1 MTRRRVDQ
9 PHHSRAPRTVRMTAP
24 LREDLYRRAQAI
36 AAVRGQT
43 LGALVSEALEAHLRG
58 SYVVDR
64 GSPVG
69 VGGGVGADGP
79 HFAFG
84 PANVPVITAARG
96 PSGSPAGPAPS
107 NSA

>member
-64 GSPVG
+64 GSPAD
-69 VGGGVGADGP
+69 ADGP

-84 PANVPVITAARG
+84 PANAPVITAARG